1 MRLCYPSVGSKPIV
15 LVLVE
20 DIATSVLSVFPMLV
34 DTGADETCFPAS
46 YAAFF
51 GHNNLAPKVVT
62 KKIHGVGGQS
72 QAYIHSVRLVLV
84 DPKKSTPHNFVPAWT
99 SSLDKASFVT
109 QLNMSMGLLGRDVI
123 GEWKQFTLTPTPKR
137 KASKW
142 DIVIRT

>member
-20 DIATSVLSVFPMLV
+20 DIATGVRSVFPMLL

-46 YAAFF
+46 YALFF
-51 GHNNLAPKVVT
+51 GHNNLAPKVV
-62 KKIHGVGGQS
+62 KKNIHGVGGQS
-72 QAYIHSVRLVLV
+72 QAYIHSVRLVLI
-84 DPKKSTPHNFVPAWT
+84 DPKKSTPHHFVPAWT
-99 SSLDKASFVT
+99 SSLGKASFVS

-123 GEWKQFTLTPTPKR
+123 SEWKQFTLTPTPKR

-142 DIVIRT
+142 DITIRT